1 MRENQLTHCS
11 RRGFVCHLAG
21 AVTTVSVL
29 SCLPAWAEGR
39 RVAIPLKKV
48 PQLKRVGN
56 GVLLR
61 GVKGYDILVIRT
73 GKKTLS
79 ALDPTCTHKQC
90 EVSYEKKWGEIRC
103 DCHGSVYSTG
113 GVVEEG
119 PAEQDLT
126 KYPVYLEKKRI
137 VIELPAETGD
147 EPTS

>member
-21 AVTTVSVL
+21 AVTTVSV
-29 SCLPAWAEGR
+29 
-39 RVAIPLKKV
+39 
-48 PQLKRVGN
+48 
-56 GVLLR
+56 LR

-137 VIELPAETGD
+137 VIELPAETGG